1 MRVLH
6 AIACAPHN
14 ASRHAL
20 ERFLVGLVQLP
31 RRLNCPGDDE
41 PQPGDYCY
49 DESTH
54 TELRLVDWRC
64 EADDGGTDGGGGGCV
79 ALFDCHPFLGER
91 VLASFGLTLL
101 VIALLVCV
109 VLLAERRAT
118 AARLAALRNKLR

>member
-1 MRVLH
+1 MRLLNT
-6 AIACAPHN
+6 IACAPHN

-31 RRLNCPGDDE
+31 RRLNCPDE

-54 TELRLVDWRC
+54 TELRMIDWRC
-64 EADDGGTDGGGGGCV
+64 EDDDTDGGISGSGGCV